1 MNPKAEAW
9 LLGVVP
15 FALVSLAFFLSAGT
29 VNYGQAWFYPGVVA
43 VSCIPLT
50 RLIMNDP
57 IVVESRTKMG
67 PAAEQRPTQKVIILF
82 MVLPGIALF
91 IVTDLY
97 QRFGWSSGRSGL
109 S

>member
-1 MNPKAEAW
+1 MVAAPKE
-9 LLGVVP
+9 
-15 FALVSLAFFLSAGT
+15 FSLKTRYTIHILRSIKRLPT
-29 VNYGQAWFYPGVVA
+29 NGQAWFYPGVVA

-67 PAAEQRPTQKVIILF
+67 PAAEQHPTQKVIILF

>member
-1 MNPKAEAW
+1 MGSER
-9 LLGVVP
+9 
-15 FALVSLAFFLSAGT
+15 S
-29 VNYGQAWFYPGVVA
+29 PGDGETKIRG
-43 VSCIPLT
+43 SGRTIDCHW
-50 RLIMNDP
+50 LIMNDP